1 MTATFHPRH
10 FNRQHNLRQHTPP
23 LSTERMA
30 LVPNYA
36 VRRLMAAVVAL
47 AVLALG
53 AIAVVETVG
62 ALVDLGGRPAA
73 ASEIPAPGSA
83 PVVAPG
89 LHVAAAGDTLWS
101 IAEQYR
107 GEVSRDRFVDAL
119 IDLNGGTGIQVGQPV
134 RLP

>member
-1 MTATFHPRH
+1 MTATFHPQQVRARQIQARH
-10 FNRQHNLRQHTPP
+10 VHPQRFDT
-23 LSTERMA
+23 
-30 LVPNYA
+30 VPNYA
-36 VRRLMAAVVAL
+36 VRRLLATMVAL
-47 AVLALG
+47 AVLAVG
-53 AIAVVETVG
+53 AIAAVEAVG

-83 PVVAPG
+83 LAAAPAV
-89 LHVAAAGDTLWS
+89 HVAAPGDTLWS

-107 GEVSRDRFVDAL
+107 GAVSRDRYVDAL

>member
-1 MTATFHPRH
+1 MTATFHP
-10 FNRQHNLRQHTPP
+10 QHTRRRHTQP
-23 LSTERMA
+23 LHVEHMD
-30 LVPNYA
+30 LGPNYT
-36 VRRLMAAVVAL
+36 VRRLLAAVVAL
-47 AVLALG
+47 AVSALG

-73 ASEIPAPGSA
+73 ASEIPASESA
-83 PVVAPG
+83 PVAAPS
-89 LHVAAAGDTLWS
+89 LHVAAPGDTLWS

-119 IDLNGGTGIQVGQPV
+119 IDLNGGTVIQVGQPV

>member
-1 MTATFHPRH
+1 MD
-10 FNRQHNLRQHTPP
+10 
-23 LSTERMA
+23 

-36 VRRLMAAVVAL
+36 VRRLLAAVVAL

-73 ASEIPAPGSA
+73 ASEIPASGSA
-83 PVVAPG
+83 PAAPS
-89 LHVAAAGDTLWS
+89 LHVAAPGDTMWS
-101 IAEQYR
+101 IAERYR

-119 IDLNGGTGIQVGQPV
+119 IDLNGGTVIQVGQPV